1 MDDDCQEGSMDQQAA
16 GVPQQDATPHRAAD
30 LDVTVTAVPQY
41 LPLLRET
48 ARCFAVRCGLDRP
61 DDVRLAVAEACLNAV
76 RYAYPDGPAGPVRV
90 HGTTD
95 GRVVRLTVE
104 DRGGG
109 LRPRP
114 NGGGLGLGLPIIA
127 RVCDHWSLADADCGG
142 TRVCMEFRLGR
153 GRPW

>member
-1 MDDDCQEGSMDQQAA
+1 MDQQAA
-16 GVPQQDATPHRAAD
+16 RVSPQDAIRHRAAD

-48 ARCFAVRCGLDRP
+48 ARSFAVRCGLDRP

-76 RYAYPDGPAGPVRV
+76 RYAYPDRAAGPVHV
-90 HGTTD
+90 HGSTD

-104 DRGGG
+104 DHGGG

-127 RVCDHWSLADADCGG
+127 RVCDHWLVADAEGGG
-142 TRVCMEFRLGR
+142 TRVCMEFRLGH
-153 GRPW
+153 GWPW